1 MPIAATLG
9 CSGCYVGARGEPSR
23 RYLGLAL
30 LWAAMLIVV
39 APQCL
44 AAEVADTMHQ
54 RVRPCL
60 SCHTGQSIQM
70 ESGYA
75 PRLRGKPAGYLFNQ
89 LVNFREGRRANGAM
103 SIMVAHLSDDYLA
116 AMARYFS
123 DIQTAYPAPA
133 PVAADASLQAR
144 GRELVTHGDPGLKV
158 PACQACHGERLT
170 GILPNTPSLLGLPR
184 DYLMAQ
190 LGAWRVGSRH
200 AAKPDCMRKI
210 AGRLR
215 ESDIQAVASWLAS
228 RPPPADTRPRK
239 TPVSNPPLACG
250 SVPIPE

>member
-9 CSGCYVGARGEPSR
+9 YSRCCLRAQGEPPR
-23 RYLGLAL
+23 RCLAL
-30 LWAAMLIVV
+30 SLVWAAMLTVL
-39 APQCL
+39 APQCF
-44 AAEVADTMHQ
+44 AASVADTMHQ

-60 SCHTGQSIQM
+60 SCHTGQTIQM
-70 ESGYA
+70 ESGYV

-89 LVNFREGRRANGAM
+89 LVNFREGRRANAAM
-103 SIMVAHLSDDYLA
+103 SIMVAHLSDAYLGE
-116 AMARYFS
+116 MARFFS
-123 DIQTAYPAPA
+123 GIRSAYPGPAPA
-133 PVAADASLQAR
+133 AAAPSVRAR

-170 GILPNTPSLLGLPR
+170 GVLPNTPSLLGLPR

-190 LGAWRVGSRH
+190 LGAWRVGSRR

-215 ESDIQAVASWLAS
+215 ESDIQAVATWLAS